1 MCMSPQIKKIS
12 VNNSF
17 KKKEKILPQKKISNI
32 DYNKISFSKNLT
44 SRNNE
49 KLNSKNK
56 SKKVINSLNK
66 NKNPF
71 VHIFPNKN
79 SNKKNDQNHFIN
91 YNYDIINPQTT
102 RYSKQYSTSNL
113 LLDTFRNKASFP
125 YNYFKLNQTNN
136 NCNFSLNHINDSNNK
151 ITKIEI
157 NNINYN
163 NGQNIVIKNISGTQT
178 TKDSNNSNKINKDI
192 IFSICDNFNNNN
204 SFKFNKNILNDKNN
218 KVIKS
223 LKMNSP
229 GAFSISRHFSSQS
242 SMNLLGE
249 NKLINNQNINNIN
262 TPTSNSH
269 MNSSSNNIFLNNNFF
284 SKIQNNYIE
293 KNKNKNKNKNKDKNK
308 IKKLNKYLNQSN
320 NNKCNTTNRLIDTNF
335 KKRYLNNNSND
346 KILLNNTD
354 IKKNNLMNNQKVI
367 NGINITGINI
377 IKNKNYFSNNK
388 TERNNNIHNKN
399 NKNSLSIKRID
410 KCNNDVES
418 KKYSFI
424 ENYEKEGLLYK
435 KNNKFK
441 AIYSNYFYDINKNI
455 LKNASPEENHFKTI
469 IFLQKMKSNNK
480 SII

>member
-1 MCMSPQIKKIS
+1 VYVTPNKKIS

-17 KKKEKILPQKKISNI
+17 KNNGKILPQKKISNI

-79 SNKKNDQNHFIN
+79 SNKKDEQNHFIN

-102 RYSKQYSTSNL
+102 RYNKQYSTSNL
-113 LLDTFRNKASFP
+113 LLDTFRNKQSFP
-125 YNYFKLNQTNN
+125 YNYFKLNQTSN
-136 NCNFSLNHINDSNNK
+136 NCNFSLNHINDSSNK

-163 NGQNIVIKNISGTQT
+163 NGQNIVIKNISGAQT
-178 TKDSNNSNKINKDI
+178 TKESNNSNKINKDI
-192 IFSICDNFNNNN
+192 IFSICDNFNNSN
-204 SFKFNKNILNDKNN
+204 SFKFNKNILKDNN

-229 GAFSISRHFSSQS
+229 GTFSISRHFSSQS
-242 SMNLLGE
+242 SMNLLGD
-249 NKLINNQNINNIN
+249 NNLINNHNMNNLN
-262 TPTSNSH
+262 TPTSNSNFH
-269 MNSSSNNIFLNNNFF
+269 MNSSSNNIFINNNFY
-284 SKIQNNYIE
+284 SKIQKNYIE
-293 KNKNKNKNKNKDKNK
+293 KNKNKSKGKNKMLNKNFN
-308 IKKLNKYLNQSN
+308 NQLN
-320 NNKCNTTNRLIDTNF
+320 NNKFNTTNRLIDTNL
-335 KKRYLNNNSND
+335 KKKYLNNSSND

-354 IKKNNLMNNQKVI
+354 IKNNNFMNNQKVI

-377 IKNKNYFSNNK
+377 IKNKYNFSNNK
-388 TERNNNIHNKN
+388 TERNNNTHKKN
-399 NKNSLSIKRID
+399 NKNSLSIRRID
-410 KCNNDVES
+410 KYSNDDEN

-424 ENYEKEGLLYK
+424 EKYQKEGLLYK

-441 AIYSNYFYDINKNI
+441 SIYSNYFYDSNKNI
-455 LKNASPEENHFKTI
+455 LKNVSPEENHFKTI
-469 IFLQKMKSNNK
+469 IFLQKMKSNNN